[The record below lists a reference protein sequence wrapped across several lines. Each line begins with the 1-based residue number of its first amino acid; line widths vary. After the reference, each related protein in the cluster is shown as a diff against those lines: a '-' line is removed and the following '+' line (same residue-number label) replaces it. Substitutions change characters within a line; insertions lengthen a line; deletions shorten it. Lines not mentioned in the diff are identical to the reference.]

1 MWANIVVD
9 LNYNTN
15 FNIMFSNTSSDILI
29 HLAQWQYW
37 WWFWFSFFW
46 VLYFMLL
53 ARVLRFRTT
62 KFRPKIVSSFRPHG
76 KWGDLIICIIPVFWC
91 FNILVNSNFLL
102 KLLEWQAES
111 SLFTIRIRGKQW
123 YWVYKFDFKNFTDI
137 ISTPKN
143 IGNNKWLFSFFGE
156 LKTSDN
162 YLHIIQSRSQNK
174 WIKNY
179 WSQNFNK
186 FSDDKKSKYSLLEE
200 NINFVKLSENFNKI
214 SQNNQNSVLTNNFNE
229 KEFILDDTELHKEL
243 DLSLFNCG
251 EEENTTNFNEEVNN
265 NKNSTNGLLTKNI
278 NFSEISEIFKKI
290 EQNTKNYVWL
300 ESYDEILNNFCER
313 EFGCSVE
320 EELDLS
326 LFNFGQEDKKNLDN
340 FIFCENINFSELSE
354 IFNKNTQNKKK
365 VELINNFCEKEFNC
379 DSTKRDFSL
388 FDLGAFVNGEY
399 VDDCMWDFCTFL
411 SSNTDIFYSNSHE
424 SSINFNEI
432 FEKSS
437 TLLKD
442 FEYKN
447 SKTNYL
453 KIEKNCCF
461 CEDLCKLCTI
471 YLKNID
477 EFENIEEY
485 SKHFDT
491 FFEDASAFVKNNK
504 ENKNCFDGVCEINF
518 EDKESLI
525 DEKNESFNINKNN
538 FLKNYENNFKNE
550 IFFKN
555 FIFSNNEENSRLSKN
570 FSGKKKIFFL
580 IKKDIKKINFLEKN
594 FFFKIRFNDKN
605 SNFNNKNSSNS
616 TYFTFKQ
623 KRYKRRTQIQ
633 KFLKNYKNIENK
645 DLIFNGFLNLNEDNV
660 LDDNIKNP
668 TKYYRMLRK
677 NRLRGEDMPVS
688 ISKRL
693 LRVKKTLV
701 IPTNINIT
709 AITNSYDVVH
719 SWFIPG
725 IGLKMDCVP
734 GRSTHHTF
742 YVDNAGFYYGQ
753 CAEICGRYHHH
764 MPIRVCALPF
774 EHFLIWWNTFG
785 LPKIIFNKKGYKHI
799 KNHSFKKFSW

>member
-200 NINFVKLSENFNKI
+200 NINFGKLSGNFNKI
-214 SQNNQNSVLTNNFNE
+214 SQNNQNSVFTHNFNE
-229 KEFILDDTELHKEL
+229 KEFILDDMELHKEL

-251 EEENTTNFNEEVNN
+251 SEKNTTNFNEEVNN
-265 NKNSTNGLLTKNI
+265 NKSYTNVWLTKNI
-278 NFSEISEIFKKI
+278 NFSEISEIFNKI

-313 EFGCSVE
+313 EFGCGDE

-326 LFNFGQEDKKNLDN
+326 LFKFGQEDKKNFDN
-340 FIFCENINFSELSE
+340 FIFCENINFCTLSE
-354 IFNKNTQNKKK
+354 IFNKNIQNKEKI
-365 VELINNFCEKEFNC
+365 ELINNFCEKEFNC
-379 DSTKRDFSL
+379 DVTKRDFSL
-388 FDLGAFVNGEY
+388 FDSGTFVDGEY
-399 VDDCMWDFCTFL
+399 IDDCMWDFCTFL
-411 SSNTDIFYSNSHE
+411 SSNTNIFYSNLNE
-424 SSINFNEI
+424 SSLNFNEI
-432 FEKSS
+432 FEKSN

-442 FEYKN
+442 LEYKN
-447 SKTNYL
+447 CKINFL

-461 CEDLCKLCTI
+461 CEDLCKLCSI

-477 EFENIEEY
+477 EFKNIEEY
-485 SKHFDT
+485 SKYFDT
-491 FFEDASAFVKNNK
+491 FFEDVSAFVKNNK

-518 EDKESLI
+518 EDKESGI
-525 DEKNESFNINKNN
+525 NEKNEDKESVINEKNEDKESGINEKNESFNIYKNN

-570 FSGKKKIFFL
+570 FFGKKKIFFL
-580 IKKDIKKINFLEKN
+580 IKKDIKKINFL
-594 FFFKIRFNDKN
+594 
-605 SNFNNKNSSNS
+605 
-616 TYFTFKQ
+616 
-623 KRYKRRTQIQ
+623 
-633 KFLKNYKNIENK
+633 
-645 DLIFNGFLNLNEDNV
+645 
-660 LDDNIKNP
+660 
-668 TKYYRMLRK
+668 
-677 NRLRGEDMPVS
+677 
-688 ISKRL
+688 
-693 LRVKKTLV
+693 
-701 IPTNINIT
+701 
-709 AITNSYDVVH
+709 
-719 SWFIPG
+719 
-725 IGLKMDCVP
+725 
-734 GRSTHHTF
+734 
-742 YVDNAGFYYGQ
+742 
-753 CAEICGRYHHH
+753 
-764 MPIRVCALPF
+764 
-774 EHFLIWWNTFG
+774 
-785 LPKIIFNKKGYKHI
+785 
-799 KNHSFKKFSW
+799 

>member
-1 MWANIVVD
+1 
-9 LNYNTN
+9 LT
-15 FNIMFSNTSSDILI
+15 
-29 HLAQWQYW
+29 Q
-37 WWFWFSFFW
+37 
-46 VLYFMLL
+46 
-53 ARVLRFRTT
+53 
-62 KFRPKIVSSFRPHG
+62 
-76 KWGDLIICIIPVFWC
+76 
-91 FNILVNSNFLL
+91 
-102 KLLEWQAES
+102 
-111 SLFTIRIRGKQW
+111 
-123 YWVYKFDFKNFTDI
+123 
-137 ISTPKN
+137 
-143 IGNNKWLFSFFGE
+143 
-156 LKTSDN
+156 N
-162 YLHIIQSRSQNK
+162 YL
-174 WIKNY
+174 
-179 WSQNFNK
+179 
-186 FSDDKKSKYSLLEE
+186 
-200 NINFVKLSENFNKI
+200 
-214 SQNNQNSVLTNNFNE
+214 LTNNFNE
-229 KEFILDDTELHKEL
+229 KEFILDDMELHKEL

-251 EEENTTNFNEEVNN
+251 SEKNTTNFNEEVNN
-265 NKNSTNGLLTKNI
+265 NKNYTNVLLTKNI

-326 LFNFGQEDKKNLDN
+326 LFNLGQEDKKNLDN
-340 FIFCENINFSELSE
+340 FIFCENINFYTLSE
-354 IFNKNTQNKKK
+354 IFNKNLQNKKK
-365 VELINNFCEKEFNC
+365 TELINNFCEKEFNC
-379 DSTKRDFSL
+379 DVTKRDFSL
-388 FDLGAFVNGEY
+388 FDLSAFVDGEY
-399 VDDCMWDFCTFL
+399 IDDCMWDFCTFL
-411 SSNTDIFYSNSHE
+411 SSNTNIFYNNLHE
-424 SSINFNEI
+424 SSLNFNEI
-432 FEKSS
+432 FKKSN

-447 SKTNYL
+447 CKIFNNKINNFISFTNNCVFCDESCWRCSINFSSIKEFNLYYTNFLKKIESLLKKEKFEKPTMKNNFNFL

-461 CEDLCKLCTI
+461 CEDLCKLCSI

-485 SKHFDT
+485 SKYFDT
-491 FFEDASAFVKNNK
+491 FFEDVSEFVKNNK

-518 EDKESLI
+518 EDKESGI
-525 DEKNESFNINKNN
+525 YEKNESFDVYKNN

-570 FSGKKKIFFL
+570 FFGKKKIFFL

-774 EHFLIWWNTFG
+774 EHFLIW
-785 LPKIIFNKKGYKHI
+785 
-799 KNHSFKKFSW
+799 